1 MLIYEAFEQYKRSEV
16 LARGLSKKTLAS
28 YQNTQKLFCDYFGE
42 QSKIEDITIDDILSF
57 HEHLSTWQ
65 RSDTVRNNL
74 FQVRSVFKF
83 CIMRKIDV
91 IDPMLISVPKKE
103 KRMIQYLT
111 QTEYE
116 EFLEIIATSRRG
128 YSTLNRL
135 RNIAIVET
143 LYATGLRVSEL
154 CRLNRNSI
162 KDRQFTVIGKSKDPR
177 ICFISQRA
185 EVAISNYLKERSD
198 NNQALFVANQTG
210 ARMTTCNVRTIFE
223 TACRNSDFNNVHPH
237 TIRHSYATKL
247 LDKGV
252 DIRYIADLLGHQS
265 LDTTKQYTH
274 YSNPKL
280 KAIYDMA
287 MN

>member
-1 MLIYEAFEQYKRSEV
+1 MLVYEAFEQYKRSEV

-28 YQNTQKLFCDYFGE
+28 YNNTQSLFCDYFGE

-74 FQVRSVFKF
+74 FQVRSVFRY
-83 CIMRKIDV
+83 CIMRKVDV

-103 KRMIQYLT
+103 KRTIQYLT

-116 EFLEIIATSRRG
+116 EFLEVVATSRRG
-128 YSTLNRL
+128 YSNLNRL

-154 CRLNRNSI
+154 CKLNRNSI
-162 KDRQFTVIGKSKDPR
+162 KNRQFTVIGKSKDPR
-177 ICFISQRA
+177 ICFISDRA
-185 EVAISNYLKERSD
+185 ERAINAYLDARID
-198 NNQALFVANQTG
+198 TNQALFIANQTG
-210 ARMTTCNVRTIFE
+210 ARMTTCNVRTIFR
-223 TACRNSDFNNVHPH
+223 TACKDSDFDNIHPH